1 MWLEI
6 QTYPSISRRT
16 EMENLQ
22 ETMLFW
28 WLNLVVRC
36 KGLKSFSDRIHVH
49 YHGQSWIPC
58 KAWMC
63 FISCLGYYVYI
74 YIPIR
79 GKRLKKKSSTI
90 YPGFPSLFPYPLISV
105 TLWRSRGTCAVSL
118 PSPLLDASWTSPKVF
133 FPMAISHNS
142 SHWSIL
148 QRISNGDF
156 DVPLIIIIKKSHNTI
171 KSGLIDDKMGRK
183 IEGFEN
189 PQSCSP
195 PQWRF
200 MGLDPFMG
208 F

>member
-58 KAWMC
+58 KAWMS

-74 YIPIR
+74 YIYPHSWKEIE
-79 GKRLKKKSSTI
+79 KKSLQLSTQAS
-90 YPGFPSLFPYPLISV
+90 PVCSPTLWFPSPFDAAAALVQFLFLLRCL
-105 TLWRSRGTCAVSL
+105 THRG
-118 PSPLLDASWTSPKVF
+118 LLLRF
-133 FPMAISHNS
+133 FSH
-142 SHWSIL
+142 
-148 QRISNGDF
+148 GDF
-156 DVPLIIIIKKSHNTI
+156 SQLEPLVDS
-171 KSGLIDDKMGRK
+171 SEDK
-183 IEGFEN
+183 
-189 PQSCSP
+189 
-195 PQWRF
+195 
-200 MGLDPFMG
+200 
-208 F
+208 